1 MGHVQDL
8 WMKRDPKTGKKTVRS
23 ARYGK
28 GKRWQA
34 RWVDPLGEEQTKTFA
49 NEDAAKK
56 HVTAMEASLHSGT
69 YVDPKQGKVTFREY
83 AEQWRANQLH
93 HRPATAEQ
101 AESRLRLH
109 VYPAIG
115 SMPIANVRRPQVQA
129 CVNQMAGVLAP
140 TTVEV
145 AYGYMATVFKSAV
158 LDGII
163 GRTPCVKINLP
174 EVPRKKVVPLTLE
187 QVERIAGRVAP
198 RYRAAVIVAAA
209 TGLRQGELFG
219 LKVDHV
225 EGPCDNVVLRVEEQG
240 DGGATKTESSERRVA
255 VGLHASRALWRHL
268 ATYREGIGG
277 YVFSTPKR
285 TRVTR
290 STAGDV
296 WRAAID
302 GMALKDRSG
311 WHELRHHHASLL
323 ISAGLSV
330 VAVAERLGHKD
341 PTETLQTYGH
351 LWPTDNERAVAAV
364 DAALAGFLSSDG
376 TVTELVA

>member
-8 WMKRDPKTGKKTVRS
+8 WMKKGPGGKKVRS
-23 ARYGK
+23 ARWGK

-34 RWVDPLGEEQTKTFA
+34 RWIDPLGEEGTQVFA
-49 NEDAAKK
+49 SKDAALG
-56 HVTAMEASLHSGT
+56 HVAAMEVSVRSGT
-69 YVDPKQGKVTFREY
+69 YVDPKQGRVTFREY
-83 AEQWRANQLH
+83 AEAWRADQLH
-93 HRPATAEQ
+93 HRPRTAEQ

-115 SMPIANVRRPQVQA
+115 SMQIAAVRRPQVQA
-129 CVNQMAGVLAP
+129 CVNAMAQVLAP
-140 TTVEV
+140 ATVEV

-174 EVPRKKVVPLTLE
+174 EVARKKVVPLTVA
-187 QVERIAGRVAP
+187 QVERICRNVSP
-198 RYRAAVIVAAA
+198 RYQAAVIVCAA

-225 EGPCDNVVLRVEEQG
+225 EGSCDNVVLRVEEQVQG
-240 DGGATKTESSERRVA
+240 PTKTEAGERRVA
-255 VGLHASRALWRHL
+255 IGLHASRALWRHL

-277 YVFSTPKR
+277 YVFSTPR
-285 TRVTR
+285 RSHVTR

-296 WRAAID
+296 WRAATVAM
-302 GMALKDRSG
+302 GLKDRSG

-330 VAVAERLGHKD
+330 VAVAERLGHQD
-341 PTETLQTYGH
+341 STETLRTYGH
-351 LWPTDNERAVAAV
+351 LWPTDHDRAVAAV
-364 DAALAGFLSSDG
+364 DAALGGLSVSDG
-376 TVTELVA
+376 TVTELTG

>member
-1 MGHVQDL
+1 
-8 WMKRDPKTGKKTVRS
+8 MKRGPGGKKVRS
-23 ARYGK
+23 ARWGK

-34 RWVDPLGEEQTKTFA
+34 RWIDPLGEEGTKVFA
-49 NEDAAKK
+49 SKDAAQG
-56 HVTAMEASLHSGT
+56 HVSAMEVSVRSGT

-83 AEQWRANQLH
+83 AERWRADQLH
-93 HRPATAEQ
+93 HRRATVEQ

-129 CVNQMAGVLAP
+129 CVNDMAKKLAP

-163 GRTPCVKINLP
+163 GSTPCVKINLP
-174 EVPRKKVVPLTLE
+174 EIARKKVVPLTVA
-187 QVERIAGRVAP
+187 QVERICRNVSP
-198 RYRAAVIVAAA
+198 RYRAAVIVCAA

-219 LKVDHV
+219 LKVAHI
-225 EGPCDNVVLRVEEQG
+225 EGSCDNVILRVEEQV
-240 DGGATKTESSERRVA
+240 DGGAPKTDAGERRVA
-255 VGLHASRALWRHL
+255 IGLHASRALWGHL
-268 ATYREGIGG
+268 ATYQEGIGG
-277 YVFSTPKR
+277 YVFSTPRR

-296 WRAAID
+296 WRAATV
-302 GMALKDRSG
+302 GMGLKDRSG

-330 VAVAERLGHKD
+330 VAVAERLGHRD
-341 PTETLQTYGH
+341 ATETLQTYGH
-351 LWPTDNERAVAAV
+351 LWPTDHERAVAAV
-364 DAALAGFLSSDG
+364 DAALAGLSVSDG
-376 TVTELVA
+376 TVTELAS

>member
-8 WMKRDPKTGKKTVRS
+8 WMKRGPDGKKVRS

-34 RWVDPLGEEQTKTFA
+34 RWIDPLGEEDSRVFA
-49 NEDAAKK
+49 SRDAALV
-56 HVTAMEASLHSGT
+56 HVSAMEVSVHSGT

-83 AEQWRANQLH
+83 AERWRADQLH
-93 HRPATAEQ
+93 HRVKTAEQ

-109 VYPAIG
+109 VYPSIG
-115 SMPIANVRRPQVQA
+115 HLPIASIRRPQVQA
-129 CVNQMAGVLAP
+129 CVTAMAQSLAP

-145 AYGYMATVFKSAV
+145 AYGYMATVFKSAM

-163 GRTPCVKINLP
+163 GRTPCVKIKLP
-174 EVPRKKVVPLTLE
+174 EVVRKKVVPLTVD
-187 QVERIAGRVAP
+187 QVERVCRLTPA
-198 RYRAAVIVAAA
+198 RYRAAVIVCAA

-225 EGPCDNVVLRVEEQG
+225 EGSCDNVVLRVEEQV
-240 DGGATKTESSERRVA
+240 DGGAPKTEAGERRVA
-255 VGLHASRALWRHL
+255 IGLHASRALWRHL
-268 ATYREGIGG
+268 ATYREGVGG
-277 YVFSTPKR
+277 FVFSTPRR

-290 STAGDV
+290 QTAGDV
-296 WRAAID
+296 WRGATVTM
-302 GMALKDRSG
+302 GLKDRSG

-341 PTETLQTYGH
+341 ATETLQTYGH
-351 LWPTDNERAVAAV
+351 LWPTDHERAVAAV
-364 DAALAGFLSSDG
+364 DAALGGLSMSDG
-376 TVTELVA
+376 TVTELFG

>member
-8 WMKRDPKTGKKTVRS
+8 WMKRGPDGKKVRS

-34 RWVDPLGEEQTKTFA
+34 RWVDPIGEEGTRVFATK
-49 NEDAAKK
+49 DAAQA
-56 HVTAMEASLHSGT
+56 HVSAMEVSVHSGT

-83 AEQWRANQLH
+83 AEQWRADQLH
-93 HRPATAEQ
+93 HRVRTAEQ

-109 VYPAIG
+109 VYPSIG
-115 SMPIANVRRPQVQA
+115 SMPIANVRRPHVQA
-129 CVNQMAGVLAP
+129 CVNTMAQSLAP

-158 LDGII
+158 LDGVI
-163 GRTPCVKINLP
+163 GKTPCVKIKLP
-174 EVPRKKVVPLTLE
+174 EVVRKKVVPLTVD
-187 QVERIAGRVAP
+187 QVERICRNVAP
-198 RYRAAVIVAAA
+198 RYQAAVIVCAA

-219 LKVDHV
+219 LKVDHI
-225 EGPCDNVVLRVEEQG
+225 EGACDNVVLRVEEQV
-240 DGGATKTESSERRVA
+240 DGGITKTDAGQRRVGI
-255 VGLHASRALWRHL
+255 GLHASRALWRHL
-268 ATYREGIGG
+268 ATYREGVGG
-277 YVFSTPKR
+277 FVFSTPRR

-290 STAGDV
+290 QTAGDV
-296 WRAAID
+296 WRAAAV
-302 GMALKDRSG
+302 GMGLKDRSG

-341 PTETLQTYGH
+341 ASETLQTYGH
-351 LWPTDNERAVAAV
+351 LWPTDHDRAVAAV
-364 DAALAGFLSSDG
+364 DAALGGLSVSDG
-376 TVTELVA
+376 TVTELFG

>member
-1 MGHVQDL
+1 
-8 WMKRDPKTGKKTVRS
+8 MKKGPGGKKVRAS
-23 ARYGK
+23 RYGK

-34 RWVDPLGEEQTKTFA
+34 RWTDPLGHEPTKTFA
-49 NEDAAKK
+49 SQDAAKA
-56 HVTAMEASLHSGT
+56 HVSAMEASVNSGT

-93 HRPATAEQ
+93 HRRATAEQ

-109 VYPAIG
+109 VYPTLG
-115 SMPIANVRRPQVQA
+115 SRPIASIRRPQVQA
-129 CVNQMAGVLAP
+129 CVNEMAKTLAP

-145 AYGYMATVFKSAV
+145 VYGYIATVMKSAV
-158 LDGII
+158 LDEII
-163 GRTPCVKINLP
+163 GKTPCVKINLP
-174 EVPRKKVVPLTLE
+174 EVKRKKVVPLTIE
-187 QVERIAGRVAP
+187 QVTRICENVPA
-198 RYRAAVIVAAA
+198 RYRAAVIVCAA

-225 EGPCDNVVLRVEEQG
+225 EGSCDNVVLRVEQQA
-240 DGGATKTESSERRVA
+240 DGGAPKTQSGERRVA
-255 VGLHASRALWRHL
+255 VGLVASRALWRHL
-268 ATYREGIGG
+268 ATYQEAVGG

-285 TRVTR
+285 TQVSR

-296 WRAAID
+296 WRAATT
-302 GMALKDRSG
+302 GMGLKDRSG

-341 PTETLQTYGH
+341 AAETLQTYAH
-351 LWPTDNERAVAAV
+351 LWPTDHERAVAAV
-364 DAALAGFLSSDG
+364 DAALGGLSVSDG